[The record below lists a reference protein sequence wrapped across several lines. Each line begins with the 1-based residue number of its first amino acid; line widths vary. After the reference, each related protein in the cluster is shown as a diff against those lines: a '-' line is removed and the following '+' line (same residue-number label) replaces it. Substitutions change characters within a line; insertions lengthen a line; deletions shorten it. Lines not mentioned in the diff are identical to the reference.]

1 MNVMENSLREDIS
14 RVNKNLNDL
23 DDRVDD
29 VGAMGAAFSALVPNS
44 RSKGNTQL
52 SVGVGV
58 YSNSQAIAAG
68 LFRYIDNDVLL
79 NAGVSATSDEV
90 AGRAGITF
98 GW

>member
-1 MNVMENSLREDIS
+1 
-14 RVNKNLNDL
+14 
-23 DDRVDD
+23 
-29 VGAMGAAFSALVPNS
+29 MGAAFSALVPNS

-52 SVGVGV
+52 SIGVGA

-90 AGRAGITF
+90 VGRAGITF